1 MSLFPSSANTVLNV
15 EDLTA
20 NENIIRDRG
29 INFLFD
35 FTKREFVLQDG
46 KFIGL
51 SGDAAVVFWIEK
63 TIRTEYERA
72 QVYKN
77 TDYGFGT
84 ERFIGV
90 ALPPAIIKLQF
101 EDNLKKSIY
110 QHERIKSINNFT
122 LTKIADSSEVEIS
135 MIIELNAITETDS
148 QFGAIDNESFTRLD
162 TLEEIQ
168 EFVGI
173 KLLTSEMF
181 LFKTKLGEQIYVKM

>member
-1 MSLFPSSANTVLNV
+1 MSLFPTSASTVLTTS
-15 EDLTA
+15 DLET
-20 NENIIRDRG
+20 NENIIKDRG

-35 FTKREFVLQDG
+35 FNTKDFVLQDG
-46 KFIGL
+46 KFLGL
-51 SGDAAVVFWIEK
+51 TGDAGVVFWIEK

-77 TDYGFGT
+77 TEYGFGI

-90 ALPPAIIKLQF
+90 ALPPSIIKLQF

-122 LTKIADSSEVEIS
+122 LSKVADSSEVEIS
-135 MIIELNAITETDS
+135 MIIELNPITETDT
-148 QFGAIDNESFTRLD
+148 QFGPVDNESFIRLD

-181 LFKTKLGEQIYVKM
+181 MFKTKLGEQIYVKM